1 MSSVDLAILADRGV
15 GETAAA
21 EALPAGVVD
30 LFGLLTR
37 LGDPMTLLV
46 VVVVGYLLADHLGV
60 SSSRMAVALALAF
73 GAFAVTLALK
83 HAFALPRP
91 PGAGTD
97 GYGFPSGH
105 AIGATVVYGGLVALL
120 GERRRRR
127 RAVVAAAALVTLVSL
142 SRIVIGVHYLVDVV
156 AGVAVGVGFLAVTL
170 RVGPGLWPDRVD
182 TAAVDRAFAVAV
194 GTGVVALGTAVVTDT
209 VVAAAAAVGGWIGWR
224 FVTSRDRPVDDPST
238 ARLVVSVAA
247 LPPALVVV
255 AVVLGGGVSLPVAAG
270 LAGVVV
276 ALLLALPDLS
286 ASVVEKNA
294 GSSR

>member
-1 MSSVDLAILADRGV
+1 MSSVDPAILADRGV
-15 GETAAA
+15 GEMAVV
-21 EALPAGVVD
+21 EALPGGVVD

-37 LGDPMTLLV
+37 LGDPMMLLV
-46 VVVVGYLLADHLGV
+46 VVIVGYLLADHLGV
-60 SSSRMAVALALAF
+60 SSSRMAVVVALAF
-73 GAFAVTLALK
+73 GAFALTLALK

-120 GERRRRR
+120 GAHHSRRRW
-127 RAVVAAAALVTLVSL
+127 AVIAAAALVALVSL

-156 AGVAVGVGFLAVTL
+156 TGIVVGIGFLAVTL

-182 TAAVDRAFAVAV
+182 TDAADRAFAVAV
-194 GTGVVALGTAVVTDT
+194 VTGVVALGTAVVTDT
-209 VVAAAAAVGGWIGWR
+209 AVAAAAAVGGWVGWR
-224 FVTSRDRPVDDPST
+224 LVAARDRRADDPST

-276 ALLLALPDLS
+276 ALLLVLPDLS
-286 ASVVEKNA
+286 ASVVE
-294 GSSR
+294 RT